1 MIVNLYL
8 QLVESA
14 ERLCMPIDFNSH
26 ELKSVLRQFEKGNVV
41 LFAGAGFSLGA
52 RNLRRSDPPLGPQLA
67 ELLASECGWKYEGE
81 DLGIVYDQA
90 QKHLGSDGLNGVLHS
105 LYGDCVPADW
115 HYLIPNLFWYR
126 IYTTNIDDVLENSYA
141 RGSVQ
146 RLVSVTCPADFEA
159 QDIWFEHV
167 HGAHLHGSVLDPK
180 KGLTFTPT
188 EYAGQTAIPN
198 PWYQALVDDM
208 YANSV
213 IFVGGKLSEPPMY
226 HYLAIRSERSKGTR
240 EVRAK
245 AFVVTPNVSAIRGRQ
260 LSDQGYFVVEATA
273 EEFFRG
279 IYELLHTTL
288 PDRLSLLR
296 NRYPHQIAS
305 INSGLL
311 DTQAELLRHF
321 ELLGPR
327 ELPPK
332 PRAPK
337 REIFFEGAEA
347 TWDDIASGLDAPRDA
362 ATAFLQE
369 ITSNETGVQ
378 SFALVGHAGSG
389 KSTLLRRMAFHL
401 AIEGRTTYFCK
412 AEQVVDKRAVLNF
425 LNSIE
430 KRHVY
435 MFIDDAVIHLD
446 AIDEIARSLAR
457 ETNVTFV
464 LADRPHAIYP
474 RLRGLRGMKP
484 SVLEMPPLER
494 DDCERIIQKL
504 EQFGML
510 GDLRGKPL
518 PQQLRQFL
526 GRSKKQ
532 LLVAMKEA
540 TSGKGFDVIL
550 ENEFKSLAGENA
562 RIAYTVA
569 CLTYMHGAPVRRRHL
584 LACITG
590 SDLEKASVLSND
602 LREVIIPWN
611 ENDDLLAPRH
621 RVIAKQVATESAPVG
636 IRATAVSVF
645 LSQISGDV
653 TPRNIS
659 RRTPEY
665 RAYRGIINFDNMLE
679 LFGEDYEVIGA
690 IYSELRDYYGHDF
703 LFWLQFGRAE
713 VYFDHF
719 EVAENYL
726 MQSLAIRDEGNFQA
740 RHNLGVLFMKRARL
754 DENAASAEADLK
766 HGEDILR
773 EQIVQRGDMDAY
785 PYAALVTHK
794 YRYLKARGSPK
805 FAEEVENLVNL
816 AQIGIRKHHF
826 DEAMRVAYD
835 EIMRAY
841 LMLAVAGGGGP
852 AVIV

>member
-1 MIVNLYL
+1 
-8 QLVESA
+8 
-14 ERLCMPIDFNSH
+14 MPIDFNSH
-26 ELKSVLRQFEKGNVV
+26 ELKSLLRQFEKGNVV

-52 RNLRRSDPPLGPQLA
+52 RNLRGSDPPLGPQLA
-67 ELLASECGWKYEGE
+67 ETLAAECGWKYEGE
-81 DLGIVYDQA
+81 DLGIVYEQA
-90 QKHLGSDGLNGVLHS
+90 QKHLGSDGLNGFLHS
-105 LYGDCVPADW
+105 SYGDCVPAGW
-115 HYLIPNLFWYR
+115 HYIIPSLFWYR

-146 RLVSVTCPADFEA
+146 RLTSVTCPADFEP

-167 HGAHLHGSVLDPK
+167 HGVHLHGSVLDLR
-180 KGLTFTPT
+180 KGLTFTAA

-213 IFVGGKLSEPPMY
+213 IFVGSRLNEPPMY
-226 HYLAIRSERSKGTR
+226 HYLAMRSERSKGTR

-245 AFVVTPNVSAIRGRQ
+245 AFVVTPSVSAIRSRQ
-260 LSDQGYFVVEATA
+260 LHDQGYFVVEATA
-273 EEFFRG
+273 EEFFHGIRG
-279 IYELLHTTL
+279 LLQATL
-288 PDRLSLLR
+288 PDRLALLR

-305 INSGLL
+305 INSGLWN
-311 DTQAELLRHF
+311 TQAELLRQF

-347 TWDDIASGLDAPRDA
+347 TWDDIANGLDAPRDA
-362 ATAFLQE
+362 ATSFLQA
-369 ITSNETGVQ
+369 ITKNETGVQ
-378 SFALVGHAGSG
+378 CFALVGHAGSG
-389 KSTLLRRMAFHL
+389 KSTLLRRMAFQL

-412 AEQVVDKRAVLNF
+412 AEQVVDKRAVLNV
-425 LNSIE
+425 LNSLG

-435 MFIDDAVIHLD
+435 MFVDDAIIQLE
-446 AIDEIARSLAR
+446 AIDEIALKLVR
-457 ETNVTFV
+457 EANVTFV
-464 LADRPHAIYP
+464 LADRPHVIYP

-484 SVLEMPPLER
+484 TVLEMPPLER
-494 DDCERIIQKL
+494 NDCEQIIQRL

-526 GRSKKQ
+526 GRSRKQ

-550 ENEFKSLAGENA
+550 ENEFKSLSGENA
-562 RIAYTVA
+562 RIAYTIA

-590 SDLEKASVLSND
+590 SDIEKAGVLSND

-611 ENDDLLAPRH
+611 ESGDLLIPRH

-653 TPRNIS
+653 TPQNIS

-665 RAYRGIINFDNMLE
+665 LAYRGIINFDNVLD

-690 IYSELRDYYGHDF
+690 LYNELKDYYGHDF

-726 MQSLAIRDEGNFQA
+726 TQSLAIRDIGNFQA

-754 DENAASAEADLK
+754 DGNAATAEADLK
-766 HGEDILR
+766 HGEELLR
-773 EQIVQRGDMDAY
+773 EQIAQRGDLDAY

-805 FAEEVENLVNL
+805 FAEEVENLANL
-816 AQIGIRKHHF
+816 AQVGIRKHPF
-826 DEAMRVAYD
+826 EEAMQVAYQ

-841 LMLAVAGGGGP
+841 LMLAVAGGGG
-852 AVIV
+852 AAAKV